1 MHINYLLEIFK
12 KNKKKDA
19 IIWNN
24 SSYTYDWLLK
34 NYNLWL
40 QILKENSVK
49 PGSVIVIH
57 ADFSPKAISLLLA
70 AIELKTIIVPLT
82 DSVQSKVDD
91 FINISAG
98 EVVIRIDK
106 NDDFSLQKIE
116 KTPSN
121 EYYDNLRLKQHP
133 GLVLFSSGSTGESKA
148 SVHDLTFLL
157 EKFKIKRHCLI
168 TITFLLYDHIGGFN
182 TFYVLSNAGLIV
194 TVQSRTPIEI
204 LKLIEN
210 FKVQLLP
217 TSPTFLNMLLLSEDY
232 HNYNLD
238 SLELITYGTEPMPMT
253 TLKKLNDIFPKVR
266 FLQTYGLSEVGILRS
281 KSKSSDSLWVKIG
294 GEDYKTRI
302 VDGMLEIKSKSSMLG
317 YLNAPSPFTDD
328 GWFKTGD
335 SVEKNG
341 EYIKIIGRKSEIIN
355 VGGEKVYPQE
365 VENVLLSHPII
376 KDVTVYGEKN
386 LITGNIV
393 LLK

>member
-12 KNKKKDA
+12 KNKNKDA

-121 EYYDNLRLKQHP
+121 EYYDNQIEA
-133 GLVLFSSGSTGESKA
+133 T
-148 SVHDLTFLL
+148 
-157 EKFKIKRHCLI
+157 
-168 TITFLLYDHIGGFN
+168 
-182 TFYVLSNAGLIV
+182 
-194 TVQSRTPIEI
+194 SRISAFFI
-204 LKLIEN
+204 
-210 FKVQLLP
+210 
-217 TSPTFLNMLLLSEDY
+217 
-232 HNYNLD
+232 
-238 SLELITYGTEPMPMT
+238 
-253 TLKKLNDIFPKVR
+253 
-266 FLQTYGLSEVGILRS
+266 
-281 KSKSSDSLWVKIG
+281 
-294 GEDYKTRI
+294 RI
-302 VDGMLEIKSKSSMLG
+302 
-317 YLNAPSPFTDD
+317 Y
-328 GWFKTGD
+328 W
-335 SVEKNG
+335 
-341 EYIKIIGRKSEIIN
+341 RK
-355 VGGEKVYPQE
+355 
-365 VENVLLSHPII
+365 
-376 KDVTVYGEKN
+376 
-386 LITGNIV
+386 
-393 LLK
+393 